1 MGYVPV
7 NRAGLTL
14 AGVLAAWH
22 AIWAALAAF
31 GVAQPLYDFV
41 FRLHFMR
48 SDAAMGAFDLASA
61 GMLIGLTAAVGYL
74 TGAALAV
81 TWNCLTAFAETAS
94 ARRHGTATI
103 GRSGRP
109 SGAS

>member
-22 AIWAALAAF
+22 AIWAALA
-31 GVAQPLYDFV
+31 
-41 FRLHFMR
+41 
-48 SDAAMGAFDLASA
+48 
-61 GMLIGLTAAVGYL
+61 
-74 TGAALAV
+74 V

-94 ARRHGTATI
+94 ARRHDTAHI